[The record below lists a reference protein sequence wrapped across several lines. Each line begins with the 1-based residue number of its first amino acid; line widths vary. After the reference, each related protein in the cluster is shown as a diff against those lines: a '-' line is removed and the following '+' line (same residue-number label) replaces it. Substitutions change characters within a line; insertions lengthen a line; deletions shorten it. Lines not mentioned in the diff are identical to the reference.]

1 MDKSS
6 FLTHLAKGLM
16 YLLERT
22 RTGLKEMPS
31 NAVWLLSRALKPVDA
46 VEDAAG
52 SAAASARDQGRKI
65 EAAVIDA
72 APLGGDSVEIKLR
85 RAQDVAERA
94 REAEERAR
102 EAAQDSKS
110 QAEKVKK
117 VSERGHTRLR
127 EVERETERQIKQR
140 IAEAQRTAEEFVR
153 VERQAAEAEA
163 EEQRREAQE
172 EVENEIADAHDD
184 AEEARHAAE
193 ELVADASEKLVEAR
207 RIADEAARAARAAA
221 EEAEQRA
228 LAIAG
233 QAERQAAAAEDRVKT
248 TEQLRDH
255 LVTTARETARDLNR
269 ETANGGLNSY
279 SKAELVDLAAAAGI
293 SGRSNMTKQE
303 LVTALGSTPRKH
315 EARS

>member
-1 MDKSS
+1 MDTS
-6 FLTHLAKGLM
+6 FISHTSCKGVDVLVGAHPHWSQGNAIKRGLA
-16 YLLERT
+16 
-22 RTGLKEMPS
+22 
-31 NAVWLLSRALKPVDA
+31 LSRALKPVDA

-52 SAAASARDQGRKI
+52 SVAASARDQGGKI

-110 QAEKVKK
+110 QAEKVKE

-255 LVTTARETARDLNR
+255 LVTTARETAGDLNR
-269 ETANGGLNSY
+269 ETANGGLSSY